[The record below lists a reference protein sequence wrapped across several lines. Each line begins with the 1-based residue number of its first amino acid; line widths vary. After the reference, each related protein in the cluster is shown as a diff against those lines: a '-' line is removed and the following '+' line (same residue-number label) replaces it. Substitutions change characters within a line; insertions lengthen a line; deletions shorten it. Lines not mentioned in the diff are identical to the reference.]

1 MSGDHLVLDSVKYY
15 IHVGPKVR
23 LQILH
28 YLFHLNNLVLEIT
41 YRKYYW
47 TVILGHLL
55 MSWKPQTFS
64 KFVFFIRIF
73 CFMIYPPPH
82 YARAVTEYLQQTF
95 PQPWFGRRGNI
106 EWPPR
111 WPDTNGFLFFGCSQ
125 EQDLWETSHTVN
137 ELKEYISDAFTEIH
151 RCSSNQ
157 IFGGAKDFCP
167 NFSKLTQKV
176 LCNFCRPFFSVTF

>member
-15 IHVGPKVR
+15 IHGGPKVG

-82 YARAVTEYLQQTF
+82 YARAATEYVQQTF
-95 PQPWFGRRGNI
+95 PQLWFGRRGSI

-111 WPDTNGFLFFGCSQ
+111 SPDTNGFLFFGCSQ

-137 ELKEYISDAFTEIH
+137 ELKDYISNAFTEIDGDVKFCYSL
-151 RCSSNQ
+151 RQSRRATK
-157 IFGGAKDFCP
+157 GG
-167 NFSKLTQKV
+167 
-176 LCNFCRPFFSVTF
+176 RR

>member
-1 MSGDHLVLDSVKYY
+1 MSGDHLVVDSVKYY
-15 IHVGPKVR
+15 IHVGPKAG

-28 YLFHLNNLVLEIT
+28 YLFHLNNLVLDIT
-41 YRKYYW
+41 YRKYYS

-64 KFVFFIRIF
+64 KLVFSYRDL

-82 YARAVTEYLQQTF
+82 YARAATEYVQQTF
-95 PQPWFGRRGNI
+95 PQLWFGRRGSI

-111 WPDTNGFLFFGCSQ
+111 PPDTNRFLFFGCSQ

-137 ELKEYISDAFTEIH
+137 ELKDYISNAFTEIDGDVKFCYSL
-151 RCSSNQ
+151 RQSRRATK
-157 IFGGAKDFCP
+157 GG
-167 NFSKLTQKV
+167 
-176 LCNFCRPFFSVTF
+176 RR